1 MGALK
6 KSGDILY
13 LTYICVP
20 NHIMLVIKVE
30 GVVQRVGIDKA
41 GEDTYQ
47 KKSQKILLIH
57 LVPKHSACYYTLKMR
72 FEKGKYHFSLL
83 PLLMVTVGLAIYW
96 NALWN
101 PFQYDDGSSI
111 INNPYIHNLRNIPYF
126 FFDLR
131 FSQLID
137 DAGATV
143 HYRPLWSASFAVNY
157 ALGGLNPVGYH
168 LVNLTFHVGSAYLLF
183 LIVNAMG
190 GGYFAA
196 LAAGMIFLVHPFNSE
211 VVNYITARSSVMCA
225 FFYLLAFYFWIK
237 YRNLKVSATS
247 FYIAS
252 LLAFLL
258 AMLTKEIAITLPIIL
273 FMYDLYSS
281 TPLEKREKR
290 LSIEWKKSI
299 PYLPFIPLISIPL
312 IMVYP
317 GSIRFTYERGFIS
330 HLYTGAGVIT
340 GYLRL
345 FLLPIGLTIDHHIKI
360 YQTFFTPGVF
370 FPALFLLLY
379 LGISLS
385 ILKFLKREWWWVSF
399 FMLFFLITILPTTLA
414 PLRAPLQENRGY
426 LPFAGISAAG
436 GILLRG
442 VYNSSFPEG
451 RKKAGTLAAIFLIIL
466 LVVYSAGTI
475 NRNKVWQDR
484 FTLWADAVQK
494 APDSPRAHANLA
506 YVYTLRGEE
515 DMAMKEY
522 LEALRLEPENGGLHN
537 DVATFYYK
545 RGRFK
550 EAESHLKAAITLR
563 PDYYLAY
570 SNLGLLY
577 EHQGRLDEAVPLYQK
592 ALLLRPDFTTARNRL
607 ERVLTTRKSAN

>member
-1 MGALK
+1 
-6 KSGDILY
+6 
-13 LTYICVP
+13 
-20 NHIMLVIKVE
+20 
-30 GVVQRVGIDKA
+30 
-41 GEDTYQ
+41 
-47 KKSQKILLIH
+47 
-57 LVPKHSACYYTLKMR
+57 
-72 FEKGKYHFSLL
+72 
-83 PLLMVTVGLAIYW
+83 MVTVGLAIYW

-111 INNPYIHNLRNIPYF
+111 INNPYIHNLRNIPHF

-137 DAGATV
+137 DAGSTV
-143 HYRPLWSASFAVNY
+143 HYRPLWSASFAINY

-168 LVNLTFHVGSAYLLF
+168 LVNLAFHVGSAYLLF

-190 GGYFAA
+190 GGDVAA
-196 LAAGMIFLVHPFNSE
+196 LATGMIFLVHPFNSE
-211 VVNYITARSSVMCA
+211 VVNYITARSSVMCS
-225 FFYLLAFYFWIK
+225 FFYLLSFYCWVK
-237 YRNLKVSATS
+237 YRSQKLEVRSKIAFSNFLPLTS
-247 FYIAS
+247 NFLPLPSYLYLAS

-258 AMLTKEIAITLPIIL
+258 AMLSKEIAITLPIIL
-273 FMYDLYSS
+273 FLYDLYSS
-281 TPLEKREKR
+281 TLFKKTEKKR
-290 LSIEWKKSI
+290 WSIEWKKSI
-299 PYLPFIPLISIPL
+299 PYLPFLPLISIPL
-312 IMVYP
+312 IIVYL
-317 GSIRFTYERGFIS
+317 GSIRLTYERGFIS
-330 HLYTGAGVIT
+330 HLYTEVGVIT
-340 GYLRL
+340 RYLRL

-370 FPALFLLLY
+370 FPALFLLFY

-399 FMLFFLITILPTTLA
+399 FMLFFLITILPTTAA

-442 VYNSSFPEG
+442 VYNSSFLKG
-451 RKKAGTLAAIFLIIL
+451 RKKAGTLAAIFLILL

-506 YVYTLRGEE
+506 YAYTLRGEE

-545 RGRFK
+545 RERFN
-550 EAESHLKAAITLR
+550 EAESHLKIAITLR

-577 EHQGRLDEAVPLYQK
+577 EHQGRFDEAVPLYQK
-592 ALLLRPDFTTARNRL
+592 ALLLRPDFTTARHRL
-607 ERVLTTRKSAN
+607 ERALTTQKSAN